1 MSKSKGRRLAEW
13 LRNLDSNSRAGSN
26 TLADDSVGSDQL
38 AHDLALQGN
47 PTAATQSTGNNSTR
61 LATTAFVAT
70 EVAALVDSAPGT
82 LNTLN
87 ELAAALGDDANFST
101 TVTNSIA
108 TKAPLASPA
117 LTGTPTAPTA
127 SSGTNTTQVATT
139 AFVTAATSGLATD
152 ANVANKAPINS
163 PTFTGT
169 PAAPTAS
176 AGTNT
181 TQIAT
186 TAFVTTAVA
195 AGGGGVSGISS
206 SADATA
212 ITIDSSERVG
222 IGATSPVGILH
233 IKSDDNGV
241 VFQSSSSSNS
251 RAQIFFQNN
260 GGTTTGKI
268 AVDPDGGNANVMAF
282 STGSSERM
290 RIDASGNV
298 GIGHS
303 GSLVNKLTVNG
314 NQVMLA
320 SGEMKFADAGNSL
333 VSVIKNGGSSGTS
346 QMQFLVGS
354 TPAEVMRIDS
364 NGDVGI
370 GMTDPTSK
378 LHVSGSSGAGSR
390 VHIQSTGA
398 GLSSFDG
405 SGPGLLMT
413 AGGMNTTS
421 KFTPSIQFGSTDP
434 QFTTT
439 SPKVGAAI
447 NGVASQSYSADDK
460 GGMELAFYTTPNDP
474 GTGQTITERM
484 RIDNAGNVGIGND
497 NPTATLDVN
506 GTIKLDGNYPV
517 GTGNVA
523 LGDTALDS
531 LTDGSY
537 NTAIGRNALTACTS
551 GGSNVAVGNAA
562 LGGAT
567 IANYNTAVG
576 FASCL
581 GVTTGGYNTG
591 VGASTLRL
599 TTTGSRNTAVGYDAL
614 KDNTTGE
621 RNTSVGYAA
630 LANNTTGNYNDA
642 LGYTALNTNTTG
654 SYNTALGY
662 AALYSNNADANVA
675 VGYAALNDNT
685 SGTYNTTV
693 GYGAL
698 TNNTTGSY
706 GLAIGAFTLHNNTTQ
721 NHNFAMGYAA
731 GYGSTT
737 GNLNMFLGNYAGYSN
752 TTASYSVCIGY
763 YSGYNTTTNGYNAFV
778 GYYAGSN
785 GTGGGYGN
793 VAIGYNCQIG
803 ASGNTRTQSIVLGYG
818 TQGVGSGYFTFGT
831 GTGNSR
837 VYNQFGANASWT
849 RVSDQ
854 RYKTDIQ
861 DNTNCGL
868 AFINDLRPV
877 TFKWKPKSEIDN
889 TLPDYD
895 ADATAAEYS
904 PKMYGLIAQEVKQV
918 LDNHN
923 ITDFGGWH
931 EDEDSGIQGISQEMF
946 IYPLIK
952 AVQELSAKVT
962 ALENGG

>member
-1 MSKSKGRRLAEW
+1 MSKSKGRRLSEW

-47 PTAATQSTGNNSTR
+47 PTAATQSSGNNSTR

-70 EVAALVDSAPGT
+70 EVAALVDSAPGA

-195 AGGGGVSGISS
+195 AGGGGGGVAGISS

-212 ITIDSSERVG
+212 ITIDSSE
-222 IGATSPVGILH
+222 
-233 IKSDDNGV
+233 
-241 VFQSSSSSNS
+241 
-251 RAQIFFQNN
+251 
-260 GGTTTGKI
+260 
-268 AVDPDGGNANVMAF
+268 
-282 STGSSERM
+282 
-290 RIDASGNV
+290 NV

-314 NQVMLA
+314 NQVLLA
-320 SGEMKFADAGNSL
+320 SGELKFADAGNSL

-346 QMQFLVGS
+346 QMQFLIGS
-354 TPAEVMRIDS
+354 TPAEVMRLDS
-364 NGDVGI
+364 NGDLGVG
-370 GMTDPTSK
+370 TTNPTSK
-378 LHVSGSSGAGSR
+378 LHVSGTSGAGSR

-413 AGGMNTTS
+413 TTGMNTSS
-421 KFTPSIQFGSTDP
+421 KFTPAIQFGTTDTS
-434 QFTTT
+434 FTTT
-439 SPKVGAAI
+439 NPKVGAAI
-447 NGVASQSYSADDK
+447 NGVASQAYSADGK

-474 GTGQTITERM
+474 GTGQTTTERM

-537 NTAIGRNALTACTS
+537 NTAVGRNTLTACTS

-562 LGGAT
+562 LGGLT

-581 GVTTGGYNTG
+581 GVTSGGYNTG

-630 LANNTTGNYNDA
+630 LANNTTGNYSQA
-642 LGYTALNTNTTG
+642 FGYTALNTNTTG
-654 SYNTALGY
+654 SYNTAFGYGALYTNNADGNIAMGY
-662 AALYSNNADANVA
+662 AALY
-675 VGYAALNDNT
+675 DNT
-685 SGTYNTTV
+685 SGTYNTAL
-693 GYGAL
+693 GYSAL
-698 TNNTTGSY
+698 QNNTTGSY
-706 GLAIGAFTLHNNTTQ
+706 NTAIGTSSLYTQTATSHNT
-721 NHNFAMGYAA
+721 ALGYAA
-731 GYGSTT
+731 AYLCTSGST
-737 GNLNMFLGNYAGYSN
+737 NVCIGNYAAYSSTTSNYNVFIGYQAGYSN
-752 TTASYSVCIGY
+752 TTGSGHTCVGYLAGNNFSAAGSYGNTCIGY
-763 YSGYNTTTNGYNAFV
+763 NAET
-778 GYYAGSN
+778 GSSTHFN
-785 GTGGGYGN
+785 
-793 VAIGYNCQIG
+793 
-803 ASGNTRTQSIVLGYG
+803 SIVLGYN
-818 TQGVGSGYFTFGT
+818 TAGVGSGYFTFGT
-831 GTGNSR
+831 GTGNDR
-837 VYNQFGANASWT
+837 VYNQFGATGTPSWA
-849 RVSDQ
+849 RSSDE
-854 RYKTDIQ
+854 RYKKDIQ
-861 DNTNCGL
+861 DNTDCGL
-868 AFINDLRPV
+868 AFIKDLRPV
-877 TFKWKPKSEIDN
+877 TYRWRAKSEIDN

-895 ADATAAEYS
+895 PNETESSYTG
-904 PKMYGLIAQEVKQV
+904 KVYGLIAQEVKQA
-918 LDNHN
+918 LDDHN
-923 ITDFGGWH
+923 ITEFGGWGQMP
-931 EDEDSGIQGISQEMF
+931 DSDIQVLGAEMF

>member
-1 MSKSKGRRLAEW
+1 MSKSKGRRLSEW

-47 PTAATQSTGNNSTR
+47 PTAATQSSGNNSTR

-186 TAFVTTAVA
+186 TAFVTTAVSGA
-195 AGGGGVSGISS
+195 SVAGISS

-212 ITIDSSERVG
+212 ITIDSSE
-222 IGATSPVGILH
+222 
-233 IKSDDNGV
+233 
-241 VFQSSSSSNS
+241 
-251 RAQIFFQNN
+251 
-260 GGTTTGKI
+260 
-268 AVDPDGGNANVMAF
+268 
-282 STGSSERM
+282 
-290 RIDASGNV
+290 NV
-298 GIGHS
+298 GIG
-303 GSLVNKLTVNG
+303 
-314 NQVMLA
+314 
-320 SGEMKFADAGNSL
+320 E
-333 VSVIKNGGSSGTS
+333 SS
-346 QMQFLVGS
+346 
-354 TPAEVMRIDS
+354 
-364 NGDVGI
+364 
-370 GMTDPTSK
+370 PTSK
-378 LHVSGSSGAGSR
+378 LHVRGTSGAGSR
-390 VHIQSTGA
+390 VHIRSEGA

-405 SGPGLLMT
+405 SGSGLLLT
-413 AGGMNTTS
+413 ANGMNTTS

-439 SPKVGAAI
+439 NPKVGAAI
-447 NGVASQSYSADDK
+447 NGVSSQTYSQDDR
-460 GGMELAFYTTPNDP
+460 GGMHLAFYTTPNDP
-474 GTGQTITERM
+474 GTGQTTTERM
-484 RIDNAGNVGIGND
+484 RIDSSGNVGIGISSLVNPLQVGVTPNTTSKTSGSVFDGAALRLDGNLGSADAEIGILAGAND
-497 NPTATLDVN
+497 GLSSGIGFARQDGSTWGTQIRFYTHSTAITTTDELTERVRIDASGNVGIGQTSPTATLDVN

-517 GTGNVA
+517 GDGNVA

-531 LTDGSY
+531 LTSGDY
-537 NTAIGRNALTACTS
+537 NTAVGRNTLTNCTS
-551 GGSNVAVGNAA
+551 GGSNTAVGNAA
-562 LGGAT
+562 LGALT
-567 IANYNTAVG
+567 ISHYNTALG

-581 GVTTGGYNTG
+581 NVTTASYNTG
-591 VGASTLRL
+591 LGASTLRL
-599 TTTGSRNTAVGYDAL
+599 TTTGDRNTAAGYDAL
-614 KDNTTGE
+614 KDNTTGS
-621 RNTSVGYAA
+621 RNTAIGYAS
-630 LANNTTGNYNDA
+630 LANNTTGLYNQA
-642 LGYTALNTNTTG
+642 FGYLAMNTNTTG

-662 AALYSNNADANVA
+662 HALYSNNADGNVA
-675 VGYAALNDNT
+675 MGYAALNDNSSGIANTSIGYNALKDNTTGNYNTAVGNNALGLQTTTTHNTAMGYYAGYDTT
-685 SGTYNTTV
+685 SGTRN
-693 GYGAL
+693 
-698 TNNTTGSY
+698 
-706 GLAIGAFTLHNNTTQ
+706 AF
-721 NHNFAMGYAA
+721 F
-731 GYGSTT
+731 
-737 GNLNMFLGNYAGYSN
+737 GNYAGYNN
-752 TTASYSVCIGY
+752 TTASYSACV
-763 YSGYNTTTNGYNAFV
+763 GYNAGYNITTNGYHAFL
-778 GYYAGSN
+778 GDHAGSN
-785 GTGGGYGN
+785 TTGSGYGN
-793 VAIGYNCQIG
+793 VCVGYNTQAG
-803 ASGNTRTQSIVLGYG
+803 SGSNTQRYQSIVLGYN
-818 TQGVGSGYFTFGT
+818 TLGVGNGYFTFGT

-837 VYNQFGANASWT
+837 VYNGFGSNASWT

-854 RYKTDIQ
+854 RYKKDIQ
-861 DNTNCGL
+861 NNTNCGL

-895 ADATAAEYS
+895 ADATEAEYTS
-904 PKMYGLIAQEVKQV
+904 KMYGLIAQEVKQV

-962 ALENGG
+962 ALENAE